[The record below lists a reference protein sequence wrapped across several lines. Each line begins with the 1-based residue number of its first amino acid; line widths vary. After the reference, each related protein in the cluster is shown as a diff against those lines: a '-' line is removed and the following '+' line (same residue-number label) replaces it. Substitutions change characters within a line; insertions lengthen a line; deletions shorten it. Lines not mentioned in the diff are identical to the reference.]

1 MPVRDL
7 DYFFLRG
14 SKNVRLVANRGAN
27 GIDGVVSTAM
37 GISASEGDV
46 LLVLGDV
53 SFYHD
58 MNGLLA
64 SKLYKLNATIVVVNN
79 RGGGIFSFLSQRSL
93 PKDLFEQLFGEA
105 HDIDFSGV
113 RALYGGEFTRV
124 SDWGSLD
131 RRLGVIDQGEGAEGD
146 RADGPGQGPQPG
158 AAQGCLQG
166 GLVDRGGAG
175 GGSLRCRSSRGG
187 AAGPASGTRPGA
199 RGLTPPLVLL
209 HGFTGTHRTWDEL
222 SEALAEE
229 HFLIVPDLPGHGKSG
244 VSNSK
249 EGMGVRATAEAV
261 AELLR
266 TEAGGRKAAVLG
278 YSLGG
283 RVALDLACARE
294 DLLSRLVVEGASP
307 GLERADEREDR
318 RARDDALADDIEARG
333 VGWFVDHWQDTPL
346 FATQKDLPRELF
358 QRVRRDR
365 LSNSARGLA
374 MSLRAAGTGR
384 MAPLWGEIEGLGD
397 PGPHSGREEGPE
409 VRGDR
414 RGHAGEDPREHA
426 CGGRG
431 GGALRPRGEAGG
443 VRGAGRAIPRR
454 TPRGG
459 EGREGEIHDE
469 ES

>member
-1 MPVRDL
+1 MPEL
-7 DYFFLRG
+7 KG
-14 SKNVRLVANRGAN
+14 
-27 GIDGVVSTAM
+27 
-37 GISASEGDV
+37 
-46 LLVLGDV
+46 
-53 SFYHD
+53 
-58 MNGLLA
+58 
-64 SKLYKLNATIVVVNN
+64 
-79 RGGGIFSFLSQRSL
+79 RGGRPSIWYETRGERSN
-93 PKDLFEQLFGEA
+93 
-105 HDIDFSGV
+105 
-113 RALYGGEFTRV
+113 
-124 SDWGSLD
+124 
-131 RRLGVIDQGEGAEGD
+131 
-146 RADGPGQGPQPG
+146 
-158 AAQGCLQG
+158 
-166 GLVDRGGAG
+166 
-175 GGSLRCRSSRGG
+175 
-187 AAGPASGTRPGA
+187 
-199 RGLTPPLVLL
+199 PPLVLL

-261 AELLR
+261 ADLLR

-318 RARDDALADDIEARG
+318 RALDDALADDIEARG

-384 MAPLWGEIEGLGD
+384 MAPLWGEIERLGIPVLIVVGKRD
-397 PGPHSGREEGPE
+397 QKY
-409 VRGDR
+409 
-414 RGHAGEDPREHA
+414 A
-426 CGGRG
+426 
-431 GGALRPRGEAGG
+431 ALGEAMRARIPESTLAA
-443 VRGAGRAIPRR
+443 VEGAGHCVHVEKPVEFAELVERFLY
-454 TPRGG
+454 
-459 EGREGEIHDE
+459 GRHVVAKAAKGR
-469 ES
+469 SR